1 MINSLRLRSPA
12 FASPALSTREE
23 RADKKGEESE
33 GYVTYREQ
41 TEGWSLKINMV
52 DPRQNLFGRV
62 SQFCET
68 DTVQSIVEQK
78 HLVSAT
84 ERGRVKTE
92 KPREEEVRLGDLS
105 HSHGELFV
113 AHSVNSVH
121 CVGDRFSLCIFKMLF
136 VLLLDV
142 FREALGR

>member
-84 ERGRVKTE
+84 ERELKQRSQE
-92 KPREEEVRLGDLS
+92 RRRSDL
-105 HSHGELFV
+105 V
-113 AHSVNSVH
+113 
-121 CVGDRFSLCIFKMLF
+121 IFLILMASC
-136 VLLLDV
+136 LLLIV
-142 FREALGR
+142 LILCTVWVIASAFASSKCSLFFFSMCSERL